1 MEFKTSISK
10 ISDDDHIIRG
20 EKLSELM
27 HGSFADSIFL
37 ILKGDK
43 PTATESKIFESIL
56 ISIIDHGMG
65 TASSMASR
73 FVAST
78 GNSVNSAIGTGILAL
93 GDYHGGAIEKA
104 MQQLVEVKNVDEFV
118 KDALANKKTI
128 YGFGH
133 KLYKD
138 EDPRT
143 QQILE
148 LCSALKYK
156 SKYINLVQ
164 EIEKELEKQKGKKI
178 VLNIDG
184 LIAAILSEM
193 GFTSNVGKAFFVI
206 GRTPGLAAQVIEELE
221 NEPPIRRLDED
232 DIKYIGKNAK

>member
-10 ISDDDHIIRG
+10 MTDDDHIIRG

-27 HGSFADSIFL
+27 GGSFSNAIFL
-37 ILKGDK
+37 ILKGDRPNDK
-43 PTATESKIFESIL
+43 ESKLFETCL

-65 TASSMASR
+65 TASAMASR

-93 GDYHGGAIEKA
+93 GDKHGGAIEKA
-104 MQQLVEVKNVDEFV
+104 MQQLVIVQDVAGFV
-118 KDALANKKTI
+118 QENLASKSTI

-133 KLYKD
+133 KIYKD
-138 EDPRT
+138 EDPRAK
-143 QQILE
+143 QILSLCAE
-148 LCSALKYK
+148 LDYK
-156 SKYINLVQ
+156 SKYIDLVQ
-164 EIEKELEKQKGKKI
+164 EIEKEIEKQKGKKI

-184 LIAAILSEM
+184 LIAAILLEM
-193 GFTSNVGKAFFVI
+193 GFASNVGKAFFVI

-221 NEPPIRRLDED
+221 SNEPLRRLDEN
-232 DIKYIGKNAK
+232 DIKYEGK

>member
-10 ISDDDHIIRG
+10 MTDNDHTIRG

-27 HGSFADSIFL
+27 NGSFADAIFL

-43 PTATESKIFESIL
+43 PGEKESKIFESIL

-65 TASSMASR
+65 TASAMASR

-104 MQQLVEVKNVDEFV
+104 MQQLQGVKSAKNFV
-118 KDALANKKTI
+118 KESLESKTTI

-133 KLYKD
+133 KIYKD
-138 EDPRT
+138 EDPRAK
-143 QQILE
+143 QILSLCDE
-148 LCSALKYK
+148 LSYK
-156 SKYINLVQ
+156 SKYIDLVQ
-164 EIEKELEKQKGKKI
+164 EIAKEIESQKGKKI

-184 LIAAILSEM
+184 LIAAILLEM

-206 GRTPGLAAQVIEELE
+206 GRTPGLAAQVIEEIE
-221 NEPPIRRLDED
+221 NEPPIRRVDESE
-232 DIKYIGKNAK
+232 IKYEGK

>member
-20 EKLSELM
+20 EKLSKLM
-27 HGSFADSIFL
+27 SGSFANAIFL

-43 PTATESKIFESIL
+43 PTETESKIFESTL
-56 ISIIDHGMG
+56 IAIIDHGMG

-104 MQQLVEVKNVDEFV
+104 MQQLVEVKDASEFV
-118 KDALANKKTI
+118 KDALANKKI
-128 YGFGH
+128 LYGFGH

-138 EDPRT
+138 EDPRA
-143 QQILE
+143 QQILG
-148 LCSALKYK
+148 LCKELKYK
-156 SKYINLVQ
+156 SKYIDLVQ
-164 EIEKELEKQKGKKI
+164 EIEQEIAKQKGKKI

-184 LIAAILSEM
+184 LIAAILLEM

-221 NEPPIRRLDED
+221 NEKPIRRLDEK
-232 DIKYIGKNAK
+232 DIIYEGK